1 MHSQGA
7 VAPDDDFP
15 ALEALQLDEPIPYA
29 LTPRGHLRAATS
41 EPRWLRIAIAE
52 GLLMLPPSCFF
63 PAAGGGR

>member
-1 MHSQGA
+1 MSAGR
-7 VAPDDDFP
+7 
-15 ALEALQLDEPIPYA
+15 PIPYDVTLDGWPPRSA
-29 LTPRGHLRAATS
+29 VVDEPVDLTPRGHLRAATS